1 MRSEIENLYDH
12 LLKEQAKNKD
22 LTIKIMSL
30 EKQIEISD
38 QKEKETAKQLELMDN
53 TVKRKIETFNEEQ
66 KSILESI
73 KAIKDRGYHLKN
85 QGYSNHRILEF
96 L

>member
-1 MRSEIENLYDH
+1 LRSEIENLYDH